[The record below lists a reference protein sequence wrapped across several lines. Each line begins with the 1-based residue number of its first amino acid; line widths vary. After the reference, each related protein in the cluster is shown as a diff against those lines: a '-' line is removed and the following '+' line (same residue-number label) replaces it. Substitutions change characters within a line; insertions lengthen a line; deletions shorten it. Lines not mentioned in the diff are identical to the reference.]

1 MTKTGAIAHDGEGG
15 QLIIKISLIERHGIR
30 KPLQEESHAVVTAW
44 SLEDNDRWRRVRFER
59 STERVL
65 DGRVDRLCRLGSG

>member
-15 QLIIKISLIERHGIR
+15 QLIIKIRLIERHGIR
-30 KPLQEESHAVVTAW
+30 KPLQEEAHAVVATW
-44 SLEDNDRWRRVRFER
+44 SLEDNDRRRRVRLKR

-65 DGRVDRLCRLGSG
+65 DGRVNCLCRLSSG